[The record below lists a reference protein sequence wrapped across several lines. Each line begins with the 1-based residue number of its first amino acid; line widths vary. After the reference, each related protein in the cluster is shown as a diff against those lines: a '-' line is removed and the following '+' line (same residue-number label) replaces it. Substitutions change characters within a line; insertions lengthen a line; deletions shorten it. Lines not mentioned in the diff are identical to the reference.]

1 MHVLPKKMLRRCYVL
16 ADVIIFVYEVA
27 YFGIILMLT
36 KSNHSQK
43 IITKCDGIITN
54 CDSLVYYKVRWTV
67 ITEIA
72 TAFLIQSATRFI
84 TNYDRY
90 YKVRCIYYKLRQVLQ
105 SAMIITNCDSTG
117 SISITS
123 VTISSSWESLMAAS
137 LWRQTVELLTTTSR
151 TTKKEAPITKP
162 TVETTRIFGEKSAP
176 SEDDNFAF
184 LGASCDCGW
193 DFTFV
198 VLLLSP
204 IRREDTDQITITRA
218 LLTSSRYNS
227 SSFRIHSNTR

>member
-1 MHVLPKKMLRRCYVL
+1 M
-16 ADVIIFVYEVA
+16 
-27 YFGIILMLT
+27 
-36 KSNHSQK
+36 
-43 IITKCDGIITN
+43 
-54 CDSLVYYKVRWTV
+54 
-67 ITEIA
+67 
-72 TAFLIQSATRFI
+72 
-84 TNYDRY
+84 
-90 YKVRCIYYKLRQVLQ
+90 
-105 SAMIITNCDSTG
+105 
-117 SISITS
+117 
-123 VTISSSWESLMAAS
+123 ISSSWESLTAAS

-151 TTKKEAPITKP
+151 TTKKEEPITKP

-204 IRREDTDQITITRA
+204 IRREDTEQITITQA

-227 SSFRIHSNTR
+227 SSFRIHSRLQNSPYFCVFKYARPISLLILRKKRTVLQSRFIPTPGNSRCQMVTLKRLLPVTWC